1 MLVLSLVSWRRGN
14 STALWFFVAWLIFLV
29 AVTAHALRDFGVL
42 PYTPMTALFLPLGTV
57 LQMLLLSFAL
67 GDRINLLKRS
77 SDMANAKALA
87 ASLENERIV
96 KEQNAQLE
104 ARVRRRTEDLAAANS
119 DLSKTLEE
127 LQGAQDQLIQTE
139 KLASLGQMTA
149 GIAHELNNPI
159 NYVQSNAASLRR
171 DLEELIEVVEAY
183 ADASAAASEGAQGAE
198 QLAQA
203 ARDKARKFD
212 LDFLKEESRQLIG
225 GILEGAERT
234 SRIVTGL
241 RVFGRMDG
249 DQLVE
254 ASLRDLLE
262 ASITV
267 LGNRARSRAGIVTEF
282 KPDVPPLYCQSG
294 KLSQVFMNI
303 IVNAVQA
310 TESRWEEV
318 DDREV
323 RVELDRVAGADGED
337 RAVVVRIQDNGT
349 GMDEATRQRIFDPFY
364 TTKEVGKGTG
374 LGLSIVKGILDDHH
388 AEVAVDSTVGEGTT
402 FSLTFP
408 LDLRP
413 EPDTP

>member
-1 MLVLSLVSWRRGN
+1 M
-14 STALWFFVAWLIFLV
+14 
-29 AVTAHALRDFGVL
+29 
-42 PYTPMTALFLPLGTV
+42 
-57 LQMLLLSFAL
+57 
-67 GDRINLLKRS
+67 
-77 SDMANAKALA
+77 
-87 ASLENERIV
+87 
-96 KEQNAQLE
+96 
-104 ARVRRRTEDLAAANS
+104 
-119 DLSKTLEE
+119 
-127 LQGAQDQLIQTE
+127 
-139 KLASLGQMTA
+139 
-149 GIAHELNNPI
+149 
-159 NYVQSNAASLRR
+159 
-171 DLEELIEVVEAY
+171 
-183 ADASAAASEGAQGAE
+183 
-198 QLAQA
+198 
-203 ARDKARKFD
+203 
-212 LDFLKEESRQLIG
+212 IG

-364 TTKEVGKGTG
+364 TTKDVGKGTG